1 MKHFKISKLLN
12 DWTASKFATRK
23 WIEANDLSGGSY
35 SVNKNMSFKRSMLR
49 SDLCDYNAYVVV
61 KGRISVAGTKWCPY
75 CCKKKNVLQAL
86 IDLTNEIKS

>member
-1 MKHFKISKLLN
+1 
-12 DWTASKFATRK
+12 
-23 WIEANDLSGGSY
+23 
-35 SVNKNMSFKRSMLR
+35 MLR